1 MMGKPHWLQ
10 NPFLC
15 KSIKRQHCC
24 YFWTSVVFL
33 KSFHQ
38 GFKCHKSLQCGVF
51 YYWNQSSLG
60 FWLRGA
66 IKKSKEEHHLN
77 NKLANC
83 DSAYWAAWHK
93 ELFICFFVVAKI
105 RPIPLPRFSYNYE
118 IRSTPPSPLSKNIFC
133 CTQIYNKQLKI
144 IKKKYSLLS

>member
-1 MMGKPHWLQ
+1 MGKPHWFQ

-38 GFKCHKSLQCGVF
+38 GFKCHKSLQHGVF
-51 YYWNQSSLG
+51 YYWKQSSLG
-60 FWLRGA
+60 FWLRGT

-93 ELFICFFVVAKI
+93 ELFICVFFFAQI
-105 RPIPLPRFSYNYE
+105 RPIPSPDFHTIMKLDQRPLPPCQTTYFAARKF
-118 IRSTPPSPLSKNIFC
+118 ITKN
-133 CTQIYNKQLKI
+133 
-144 IKKKYSLLS
+144 